1 MRHVLLVKPAW
12 LVRGLLGLGLLLASC
27 LANAQDDPPGRVGRL
42 AAVQGEVWVFE
53 PEPGEWVAALANRPY
68 TAGAVVNVG
77 SLRTEPGQF
86 EAYKAYLAGP
96 YKKMMEEQKAAG
108 IILDYKVYVTTPRS
122 PDDPD
127 IYLLTVYK
135 NMTALDGLNERT
147 DPIQQKMFGDLA
159 QRGAA
164 TVERQACRPGGV
176 AAHPG

>member
-1 MRHVLLVKPAW
+1 MNIQTR
-12 LVRGLLGLGLLLASC
+12 LLGALLAGLSMF
-27 LANAQDDPPGRVGRL
+27 AVAEF
-42 AAVQGEVWVFE
+42 AAT
-53 PEPGEWVAALANRPY
+53 ADRPY
-68 TAGAVVNVG
+68 TERAVVNVG
-77 SLRTEPGQF
+77 SLQTEPGQF
-86 EAYKAYLAGP
+86 EAYMAYLAGP

-135 NMTALDGLNERT
+135 NMAALDGLNERT

-164 TVERQACRPGGV
+164 TAERGKMRTVIGGLQMRKLELK
-176 AAHPG
+176 